1 MKITFESAPL
11 DEPEITIRGRL
22 DSPKVSEIMSLLNSS
37 YRTGKLFL
45 YKDDREY
52 LANADEIHYFEAL
65 NNKVFAKTAE
75 GSYEAK
81 NKLYELAETLR
92 GSGFIQ
98 INKGVLANVN
108 QISSVEAEFSGN
120 YTAVL
125 KSGEKLIISRKF
137 IKPFRKYVM
146 EEY

>member
-52 LANADEIHYFEAL
+52 LANADEIHLF
-65 NNKVFAKTAE
+65 
-75 GSYEAK
+75 
-81 NKLYELAETLR
+81 
-92 GSGFIQ
+92 
-98 INKGVLANVN
+98 
-108 QISSVEAEFSGN
+108 
-120 YTAVL
+120 
-125 KSGEKLIISRKF
+125 
-137 IKPFRKYVM
+137 
-146 EEY
+146 

>member
-22 DSPKVSEIMSLLNSS
+22 DSPKVSEIINLLNSS
-37 YRTGKLFL
+37 YRAGKLFL

-52 LANADEIHYFEAL
+52 LTNADEIYYFEAL
-65 NNKVFAKTAE
+65 NNKIYAKTAE
-75 GSYEAK
+75 GSFEVK
-81 NKLYELAETLR
+81 NKLYELAESLR
-92 GSGFIQ
+92 SSGFIQ
-98 INKGVLANVN
+98 LNKGVLSNVN
-108 QISSVEAEFSGN
+108 QICSVEAEFSGN

-125 KSGEKLIISRKF
+125 KNGEKLIISRKF

>member
-11 DEPEITIRGRL
+11 DEPEIIIRGRL
-22 DSPKVSEIMSLLNSS
+22 GSPKVSEIMNLLNSS
-37 YRTGKLFL
+37 YKAGKLFL

-52 LANADEIHYFEAL
+52 LADTDEIHYFEAL
-65 NNKVFAKTAE
+65 NNRIYAVTAD
-75 GSYEAK
+75 GSFEVK
-81 NKLYELAETLR
+81 NKLYELSETLH

-98 INKGVLANVN
+98 INKSILANVN

-125 KSGEKLIISRKF
+125 
-137 IKPFRKYVM
+137 
-146 EEY
+146 